1 METPNIFKDGK
12 APKMRMTDPAQALA
26 LYNELESQDF
36 EAARKRAL
44 IQGFYDRSAPYS
56 TKKLVET
63 GQADRTNLNFG
74 DMEATIDAH
83 KDAFWE
89 LYWELQTLVEV
100 TPAHAEIDAEVC
112 NRYAEAFSRVMKEW
126 EDFYFEIDQHLHW
139 LSGYGYGHMM
149 FPDSKS
155 WVFRHMKAGQ
165 VKVSY
170 RSKCRSSSITVM
182 MVDWMYDAHELYD
195 LIETPEAIKVSK
207 KAGWDTDLII
217 RVLEDSLLSND
228 ENESE
233 SGNTTE
239 TLADMMRGN
248 RLLTSTLS
256 ESQIKLVHCYTKE
269 YDGEISHC
277 IFAESSGSDE
287 SYETFIFKRKTRFK
301 KWSEIIS
308 MYFYSMGRGGYHGV
322 KGIGT
327 RSYNHL
333 VTQNQF
339 MNNLVDMGIDAAS
352 IVLQYDDPSTATDEW
367 NNNKPSRKG
376 RFLVLPP
383 GAKLN
388 SDLTRYNFA
397 GPMNVMRSLQMSIA
411 NNIQTPTLIHDEM
424 NAQSDAR
431 KANELR
437 FSKGGRAKLNK
448 STIFNFVKAGD
459 GFWSE
464 VFKRMVV
471 NKLSSSDDGYE
482 VQQAFYKEL
491 ENVGIDRTAY
501 KLKDFNVRMKRP
513 IGLGS
518 DEDSEER
525 LATLRELRPAMDT
538 AGRRQLDY
546 DIAASVATHGRARK
560 YIQKLDRDD
569 LPSDHTTLI
578 WLENAAM
585 KQGQTIPVV
594 PDQPHV
600 IHLKWHMQDIEPAV
614 QQAAQSQDMN
624 AIGQVVGYMGA
635 MLPHLEQHIQGL
647 AQDPQ
652 LKEIHEEYNQKF
664 SALVNAYREMENMVK
679 QYSQQQEASQMS
691 EQEEARNLELQ
702 KIRAELEVE
711 YQTDMIKVEQEL
723 KLKEADTMSRIQA
736 REAKT
741 QSDIEL
747 DRQRAQNR

>member
-1 METPNIFKDGK
+1 METPNIFTDGK
-12 APKMRMTDPAQALA
+12 APEMRMTDPSQALA

-56 TKKLVET
+56 SKKLVES

-100 TPAHAEIDAEVC
+100 TPAHNEVNAEVC
-112 NRYAEAFSRVMKEW
+112 NRYSEAFTNAMMGW

-182 MVDWMYDAHELYD
+182 MVDWMYDAHELYE

-277 IFAESSGSDE
+277 IFAESNGSDE
-287 SYETFIFKRKTRFK
+287 SYETFVFKRKTRFK

-352 IVLQYDDPSTATDEW
+352 VILQYDDPSTATDEW
-367 NNNKPSRKG
+367 NQNKPVRRG
-376 RFLVLPP
+376 RYMVLPP

-388 SDLTRYNFA
+388 SELTRYNFA

-411 NNIQTPTLIHDEM
+411 NNIKTPTLVHEEM
-424 NAQSDAR
+424 NAQTDAR

-448 STIFNFVKAGD
+448 STIFNFVRAGD

-471 NKLSSSDDGYE
+471 NKLSSSDPGYE

-491 ENVGIDRTAY
+491 ENVGVDRNLY
-501 KLKDFNVRMKRP
+501 KLKDFNVRMRRP

-525 LATLRELRPAMDT
+525 LATLQNLRPAMDT

-569 LPSDHTTLI
+569 LPNDHTTLI

-585 KQGQTIPVV
+585 KQGQTIPVA
-594 PDQPHV
+594 PDQPHA
-600 IHLKWHMQDIEPAV
+600 IHLKWHMQDIEPMVQEAV
-614 QQAAQSQDMN
+614 QGQDME
-624 AIGQVVGYMGA
+624 AIGQVVGYMKA
-635 MLPHLEQHIQGL
+635 MIPHLQQHTEGL
-647 AQDPQ
+647 GQDPG
-652 LKEIHEEYNQKF
+652 LEDMFDEYNQRL
-664 SALVNAYREMENMVK
+664 AQLVNTFKEMENAMN
-679 QYSQQQEASQMS
+679 QYAQQQQAQQQSEQQEAHN
-691 EQEEARNLELQ
+691 QELR
-702 KIRAELEVE
+702 KIRAELETE
-711 YQTDMIKVEQEL
+711 YQTDMIKLQEEL
-723 KLKEADTMSRIQA
+723 KLREADTMSKIQERA
-736 REAKT
+736 IKT
-741 QSDIEL
+741 QAEIDIG
-747 DRQRAQNR
+747 RQKAQNK